1 MTAKLWSRCLPPLIS
16 VCLVS
21 APTSAQEVLA
31 VRAGVWNDSGAE
43 DYAWAGAGMTPGS
56 LWDTMV
62 DVTPDATPAERLRPE
77 YNWNPG
83 LQLRLQLVGPPLS
96 PDARPETLDLIVRIE
111 RSLATPTSGESL
123 ESTLVSAD
131 VSDFYNSSYGKQF
144 IRGWALIT
152 GVEVS
157 LLVIT
162 MAAPKE
168 WTGWTDDFVKDGLN
182 NLERAWTSAP
192 MYDGDHWFHNFVGH
206 PYGGS
211 VYYNTVRSQ
220 GAGVLGSFFF
230 SAFMSAQWEYAFE
243 AFAEQPSIQDIF
255 ITPISGA
262 ILGEAVH
269 TVTVRM
275 VRNGTSVFEKAF
287 ILLMNPTHVV
297 MRGFN

>member
-1 MTAKLWSRCLPPLIS
+1 
-16 VCLVS
+16 VCLAS
-21 APTSAQEVLA
+21 TPSSAQEVLA
-31 VRAGVWNDSGAE
+31 VRVGVWNDPGVDALARASAE
-43 DYAWAGAGMTPGS
+43 FGLWEGLAGAPA
-56 LWDTMV
+56 
-62 DVTPDATPAERLRPE
+62 DVNPDASPAERLRPE
-77 YNWNPG
+77 YNWNPD
-83 LQLRLQLVGPPLS
+83 LQPRTGSTELVLLS
-96 PDARPETLDLIVRIE
+96 AAQSDSLALAIRIE
-111 RSLATPTSGESL
+111 RSLAAPAAGDAL

-131 VSDFYNSSYGKQF
+131 PSEFYNSSYGRQF
-144 IRGWALIT
+144 IKGWALIT

-157 LLVIT
+157 LLALT

-168 WTGWTDDFVKDGLN
+168 WTGWTDDFVRDGLN
-182 NLERAWTSAP
+182 NLERAWSNAP
-192 MYDGDHWFHNFVGH
+192 VYDGDHWFHNFIGH

-230 SAFMSAQWEYAFE
+230 SAFLSAQWEYAFE
-243 AFAEQPSIQDIF
+243 AVAEQPSMQDIF

-269 TVTVRM
+269 TVTLRM

-297 MRGFN
+297 MRGFH